1 MSRQHLRK
9 NLVRAGVALLV
20 LLVLLVLYAAAG
32 FLLAPWLFQRNL
44 PQYIEQK
51 LEREV
56 SVGNVRVNPFLL
68 NMELSEVVIE
78 GRHGQPV
85 IAADRLFVDL
95 GFRGLFSLTWMV
107 DQLTLEGLRAH
118 LVLEPDGTLNML
130 EMARRLSRD
139 DPAAEQDLPALIVG
153 EVSVPAASLVFTD
166 LTGAQPASVAL
177 KPLSLQAS
185 GLSTLPEARGTHQ
198 LTTTLPGGGAL
209 EWRGEL
215 SLEPVLLASGQFQV
229 RGLTAATLWPFVRD
243 ELLLSELQASANFS
257 GRYAYDARASLQLED
272 VVIELSDV
280 LLARPGAPEPMLA
293 MQQIAATGGS
303 FHLAQRAGS
312 LVTLVFQSGHAVV
325 AVAPDGSVNWGSL
338 VAPAQQTAESAA
350 APAAEPAAETAAAP
364 TTAAPAAEE
373 RTERTA
379 GSRAATTAGEQNT
392 AASSGLAAPTAPAS
406 PGWELDIGNL
416 QLDQVALRYIDRA
429 RPQPLAVSIGQLNG
443 QAQLSIAGGSVTQV
457 VASGVDAGLQQISL
471 AAEGASDAPVTLAS
485 AQVQQ
490 GHFDLLG
497 KRLAAQQLSIEG
509 GQAQV
514 VRQQDGDIAV
524 LDLLG
529 VGQAKAGSSSG
540 SSGSPADQDAA
551 WRYDI
556 AELRAESIDVA
567 LQDRSFT
574 PAVGYSL
581 QLQSLTAS
589 NVASA
594 SEAPTPFNATVNVQQ
609 GGTLQ
614 TSGTLTPEGGVQAR
628 IKVDQ
633 LALAPLRPVARRYTG
648 LAVNSGPLSVSG
660 SVRYAPTRQGRP
672 NLTLDDVALTLP
684 KVVVRR
690 PGREQPLLALQRID
704 ASGGRLDLASRDI
717 VVARLALHDGKVRA
731 ATQAGGGLDWTVAK
745 RGRGKRASP
754 APAPAAAA
762 WNIDLNALRFDSVGA
777 HYADRSRPTPL
788 VVAVDSVSG
797 AVKLAVTAGGAR
809 TQVVAQ
815 GLDAKFQQVAVGA
828 GERAQPA
835 VALVSGSIAQGYLNL
850 VEQTVGAREIVLAGG
865 GTKLVQT
872 ADGKIPLLSL
882 FTPGEP
888 APARSQ
894 PTAGGEWRYD
904 VGALRVDGFG
914 ITYADRGFEP
924 PLSIDGTLQAS
935 VKDLARNKR
944 SSFDATLALDPGGTI
959 EATGTVAAGA
969 KSAQAQV
976 EANQVALTPLQ
987 PLLQRFAALTLE
999 SGALSASA
1007 QVRHEGGEAGAME
1020 ADGTVR
1026 ITDLLM
1032 NEARSGDRFLA
1043 WKQLDADRVAFDLG
1057 ARQLDVEEVTVRD
1070 PRAKI
1075 VISEDRSVN
1084 IAQVVKRDDKAAAGA
1099 TADRAAA
1106 AQDAPDFAFSV
1117 GRVRLLQ
1124 GEVDYAD
1131 LSLVLPFSTKVT
1143 ALNGT
1148 MVGISSDPSRRAA
1161 VEADGTIEPYGSA
1174 KVEGSIAMGDPR
1186 HFTDLHVEF
1195 NNVLV
1200 PPLSPYTATFAG
1212 RKVESGKLWL
1222 DLNYKVRDS
1231 ELLGKNEIRLADFT
1245 LGEKVEAPNA
1255 MDFPLNLV
1263 VALLTDSKGVIHFSV
1278 PVRGDLDNPSFSV
1291 ASAVKQALSNVLR
1304 RLVSAPFR
1312 ALGRLFGRSTDS
1324 LASIDFQPG
1333 SAKIAPQEREKL
1345 DALVRALSER
1355 PRLKL
1360 VVSAPYDA
1368 QRDASVLQRE
1378 LARRQL
1384 AQALGRNIP
1393 QGEDPGPIAYDD
1405 PATRRA
1411 LEQLLQQAA
1420 GEALAEL
1427 RAKFGGAS
1435 DGVGRAFYQAVFEHI
1450 ASNQALRDS
1459 SIQLL
1464 ATERARAIVRYLEQH
1479 GVQPERVQTGRLAPV
1494 RAEDGPVSA
1503 QLQVAAD
1510 DSPG

>member
-9 NLVRAGVALLV
+9 NLVRAGVALLA
-20 LLVLLVLYAAAG
+20 LLVLYAGAG
-32 FLLAPWLFQRNL
+32 FLLAPWLFQRHL
-44 PQYIEQK
+44 PQYLEQK

-78 GRHGQPV
+78 GRHGPPV

-107 DQLTLEGLRAH
+107 DQLTVEGLRAH

-139 DPAAEQDLPALIVG
+139 DPAAKQGPPPLTVA
-153 EVSVPAASLVFTD
+153 EVSVSAASLVFTD
-166 LTGAQPASVAL
+166 LTGAQPASVTL
-177 KPLSLQAS
+177 EPLSLRAT
-185 GLSTLPEARGTHQ
+185 GLSTLADARGTHQ
-198 LTTTLPGGGAL
+198 LTTTLPDGGAL

-229 RGLTAATLWPFVRD
+229 RGLTAATVWPFVRD
-243 ELLLSELQASANFS
+243 ELLLSELQASANLS
-257 GRYAYDARASLQLED
+257 GRYAYDARASLQLEG
-272 VVIELSDV
+272 VVVELADV

-303 FHLAQRAGS
+303 FDLAKRAGS
-312 LVTLVFQSGHAVV
+312 LATLVLQSGHAVV
-325 AVAPDGSVNWGSL
+325 AVAPDGSVNWASL
-338 VAPAQQTAESAA
+338 VAPAQRTAESAA

-364 TTAAPAAEE
+364 TTAAPAAEG
-373 RTERTA
+373 RTERSA
-379 GSRAATTAGEQNT
+379 GSRAPTTAGEQNT
-392 AASSGLAAPTAPAS
+392 AAPSGLAAATAPAS

-416 QLDQVALRYIDRA
+416 QLDQVALRYVDRA
-429 RPQPLAVSIGQLNG
+429 RQQPLAVSIGQLGG
-443 QAQLSIAGGSVTQV
+443 QAQLSIAGGSVTQA

-471 AAEGASDAPVTLAS
+471 AAEGARDALVTLAS

-490 GHFDLLG
+490 GRFDLLG

-509 GQAQV
+509 GQARV

-540 SSGSPADQDAA
+540 SNGPPANKDATA

-556 AELRAESIDVA
+556 AELRVESIDVA

-574 PAVGYSL
+574 PDVAYSL

-672 NLTLDDVALTLP
+672 NLTLNDVALTLP

-717 VVARLALHDGKVRA
+717 VVARLALRDGQVRA
-731 ATQAGGGLDWTVAK
+731 ATQAGGGLDWTAAK

-754 APAPAAAA
+754 APPPAAAA
-762 WNIDLNALRFDSVGA
+762 WNIQLNALRFDSVGA
-777 HYADRSRPTPL
+777 HYADRSRPAPL
-788 VVAVDSVSG
+788 VVDVDSVSG
-797 AVKLAVTAGGAR
+797 SVKLAVAAGGAR

-815 GLDAKFQQVAVGA
+815 GLDAKLQQVAVSA

-835 VALVSGSIAQGYLNL
+835 VALASGSIAQGHLNL
-850 VEQTVGAREIVLAGG
+850 VEQTVGAQEIVLAGG
-865 GTKLVQT
+865 GTKLVRT

-882 FTPGEP
+882 FTSEKS
-888 APARSQ
+888 APAQSQ
-894 PTAGGEWRYD
+894 PAAADDWRYA
-904 VGALRVDGFG
+904 VGALRVDAFG
-914 ITYADRGFEP
+914 ITYADRGFDP

-935 VKDLARNKR
+935 VKDLARDKR

-959 EATGTVAAGA
+959 KATGTVAAGA
-969 KSAQAQV
+969 KRVQGQV

-1007 QVRHEGGEAGAME
+1007 QARYEGGEADAMQ

-1026 ITDLLM
+1026 ITDLVM
-1032 NEARSGDRFLA
+1032 NEAWSGDRFLA
-1043 WKQLDADRVAFDLG
+1043 WKQLDADRVAFDLE
-1057 ARQLDVEEVTVRD
+1057 ARQLNVKEVTVRD

-1075 VISEDRSVN
+1075 VISKDRSVN
-1084 IAQVVKRDDKAAAGA
+1084 IAQVVKRDDKARAGA
-1099 TADRAAA
+1099 AADQAA
-1106 AQDAPDFAFSV
+1106 AQDAPDFEFSV
-1117 GRVRLLQ
+1117 GRVRLLE

-1148 MVGISSDPSRRAA
+1148 IVGISSDPSRRAD

-1174 KVEGSIAMGDPR
+1174 KVEGSIAMRDPR

-1222 DLNYKVRDS
+1222 DLNYKVQDG

-1255 MDFPLNLV
+1255 MDLPLNLV

-1278 PVRGDLDNPSFSV
+1278 PVRGDLDNPRFSV
-1291 ASAVKQALSNVLR
+1291 ASAVRQAVGNMLR
-1304 RLVSAPFR
+1304 RIVSAPFR

-1333 SAKIAPQEREKL
+1333 SAKLAPQEREKL

-1355 PRLKL
+1355 PRLQL
-1360 VVSAPYDA
+1360 VVNAPYDP

-1411 LEQLLQQAA
+1411 LEQLLQQAG

-1427 RAKFGGAS
+1427 RAEFGGPAN
-1435 DGVGRAFYQAVFEHI
+1435 GVGRAFYQAVFERL

-1459 SIQLL
+1459 ATQVL
-1464 ATERARAIVRYLEQH
+1464 ATERARAIVRYLQQQ
-1479 GVQPERVQTGRLAPV
+1479 GVRPERVQTGRLAPV
-1494 RAEDGPVSA
+1494 GAEDGPVSA

-1510 DSPG
+1510 DDSPG